1 VPSRRTTQGGTV
13 RRSRRI
19 AVVGA
24 VIAAVAVAGAL
35 PAFATTPRADEGP
48 KATEVGVSTTTIRIA
63 VIADVDNPIIP
74 GLFQPTVDGVNAA
87 VKLINKDG
95 GIAGRKL
102 AVDFIDSKL
111 NPNETRNAIIKA
123 CANNF
128 AMVGTAAIFVT
139 NVDDMTQC
147 KDQAGNATGL
157 PDFGAVVPGNVQA
170 CAPTEFSLL
179 PPQVLC
185 DTKDEHPQTYQS
197 YVGAAKFL
205 LKKHGDLHGAYVEGN
220 DSADGYKAYQV
231 QSIALQNAG
240 IKADQ
245 EIGVSSRA
253 PQSVYTPIVA
263 KMKQDG
269 SNFGFGGAA
278 PLAFRQEAIL
288 QGIPSDS
295 VTWLCNSTCYNEAFE
310 AGGSDVDGQYVTLPF
325 LPFEDANQHKAMA
338 TFVKAVGKDKVQ
350 ANSIYGYAATLA
362 FRDAMK
368 AAVEKGGT
376 NNVTRAALLEGG
388 KTLTHFDADG
398 LFGTENIAEGKL
410 SSCYVLIQIQDGKW
424 KRVNPTKKGTFDC
437 RPSNYV
443 TFEHDF
449 G

>member
-1 VPSRRTTQGGTV
+1 MKLARRVAVIG
-13 RRSRRI
+13 
-19 AVVGA
+19 AVV
-24 VIAAVAVAGAL
+24 AALASAGTL
-35 PAFATTPRADEGP
+35 PALATARRADETL
-48 KATEVGVSTTTIRIA
+48 KATDVGVSPTTIRIA
-63 VIADVDNPIIP
+63 VIADVDNAIIP
-74 GLFQPTVDGVNAA
+74 GLFQPSVDGVNAA
-87 VKLINKDG
+87 VKLINKAG
-95 GIAGRKL
+95 GIGGRKL

-111 NPNETRNAIIKA
+111 NPNETRNAMIKA
-123 CANNF
+123 CANDF
-128 AMVGTAAIFVT
+128 AMVGTAAVFVT

-147 KDQAGNATGL
+147 EDQAGAATGL
-157 PDFGAVVPGNVQA
+157 PDFGAVVAGNVQA

-179 PPQVLC
+179 PPQVIC
-185 DTKDEHPQTYQS
+185 ATKDQHPQTYQS
-197 YVGAAKFL
+197 YVGAAKYL
-205 LKKHGDLHGAYVEGN
+205 LKKHGNLHGAFVEGN

-231 QSIALQNAG
+231 QALALQDAG

-245 EIGVSSRA
+245 EIGVSARA
-253 PQSVYTPIVA
+253 PQSVYTPIVS
-263 KMKQDG
+263 KMKTDG

-295 VTWLCNSTCYNEAFE
+295 VTWLCNSTCYNSAFE

-325 LPFEDANQHKAMA
+325 LPFEDADQNKAMA

-350 ANSIYGYAATLA
+350 AYSIYGYAATLA
-362 FRDAMK
+362 FRDALT
-368 AAVEKGGT
+368 AAVEKGGN

-388 KTLTHFDADG
+388 KTLTKFDADG
-398 LFGTENIAEGKL
+398 LFGTEDIAGGKL

-437 RPSNYV
+437 KPQNYV
-443 TFEHDF
+443 KFEHDF